1 MGFTFA
7 ILPRSSCTLCS
18 LMLNFDAFFSRCFC
32 CWIVF
37 WASSVFS
44 TSRTNE
50 RATVMQP
57 FSCISRCANAFNAGS
72 HCYTPFFFS
81 IRCISIVFVSLIHIA
96 FLVRSENPGK
106 CQQKTNTILIYHAL
120 LRPHTKCRTYFSS
133 HWNCSRFC
141 RKWTTTSIAKQK
153 TGIVFANER
162 ELVCLCL
169 CVCVVLLSAVFRLY
183 FACVLLKK

>member
-1 MGFTFA
+1 MLSRFLVHGVHFRDIAKIIMHIVFA
-7 ILPRSSCTLCS
+7 HVE
-18 LMLNFDAFFSRCFC
+18 FRCVFC
-32 CWIVF
+32 CCCWVVF

-50 RATVMQP
+50 QATVMQP

-72 HCYTPFFFS
+72 HCYTPVFFS

-120 LRPHTKCRTYFSS
+120 LRPKHKMQNILF
-133 HWNCSRFC
+133 FP
-141 RKWTTTSIAKQK
+141 
-153 TGIVFANER
+153 
-162 ELVCLCL
+162 
-169 CVCVVLLSAVFRLY
+169 
-183 FACVLLKK
+183 LKL